1 MKATLKQ
8 QILLG
13 TSIFLIFTAIG
24 FSFGQQTRWFWQSAP
39 YMAIVFTGLGFVF
52 IRLWFVFE
60 LQKQREMILNTLKEQ
75 EKTQQQKI
83 EALLSVR
90 EKEVTKLIIEGK
102 TNQQIADELFI
113 AISTVK
119 THINNIYKI
128 LEVKNR
134 REAIAKVK
142 KSLKH

>member
-1 MKATLKQ
+1 MKAPLKQ

-13 TSIFLIFTAIG
+13 VSIFLVFTSIG
-24 FSFGQQTRWFWQSAP
+24 FSFGQKTRWFWQSAP
-39 YMAIVFTGLGFVF
+39 YIAIFLTGLGFVS

-60 LQKQREMILNTLKEQ
+60 LQKQREAILNTLKQ
-75 EKTQQQKI
+75 EEAQQQKI
-83 EALLSVR
+83 FELLSVR
-90 EKEVTKLIIEGK
+90 EREVIQLITEGK

-134 REAIAKVK
+134 REAINKVK
-142 KSLKH
+142 KELRD